1 MSSLSKATASHI
13 CVEDIARRARAA
25 ARLLALLPGD
35 RRDAALKAAAYA
47 IEQRKLEILVA
58 NQRDCHDAARAI
70 ESGQMSP
77 ALFKRLQ
84 INEQSI
90 EAMTRCVLEVARLPD
105 PLGRQLAATELD
117 DGLTLNKESCPIG
130 VIGIIFEAR

>member
-1 MSSLSKATASHI
+1 MGSLSRLTASHTY
-13 CVEDIARRARAA
+13 VEDIARRAREA

-58 NQRDCHDAARAI
+58 NQRDCHDAVRAV
-70 ESGQMSP
+70 ESGKMSP

-84 INEQSI
+84 INAQAI
-90 EAMTRCVLEVARLPD
+90 AAMSRCVLDVAPRAD
-105 PLGRQLAATELD
+105 P
-117 DGLTLNKESCPIG
+117 P
-130 VIGIIFEAR
+130 

>member
-1 MSSLSKATASHI
+1 MDSESKLKASHT

-25 ARLLALLPGD
+25 TRLLAGLPGD

-58 NQRDCHDAARAI
+58 NQRDCHDAAPAA

-90 EAMTRCVLEVARLPD
+90 AAMSRCVLDAARLPD
-105 PLGRQLAATELD
+105 PLAPQLAATRLGD
-117 DGLTLNKESCPIG
+117 WL
-130 VIGIIFEAR
+130 

>member
-1 MSSLSKATASHI
+1 MHPMFADPLRSSAA
-13 CVEDIARRARAA
+13 RARH
-25 ARLLALLPGD
+25 LALLAGD

-47 IEQRKLEILVA
+47 IDQRKLEILVA
-58 NQRDCHDAARAI
+58 NQRDCHDAGRAV

-90 EAMTRCVLEVARLPD
+90 AAMSHCVLDVARLPD
-105 PLGRQLAATELD
+105 PLG
-117 DGLTLNKESCPIG
+117 
-130 VIGIIFEAR
+130 